1 MTKSTLLVALVISSY
16 VGVAFSY
23 GDFYLFHLVLILL
36 LVFNFYDLKQNDFK
50 VNVDV
55 FLKKYIPT
63 LVLIL
68 SWFAF
73 SLFWAPRIDLGLK
86 YVFYIFC
93 GFSVVLSIVSYAVNK
108 KRIDKIIY
116 ILTPVVLIEI
126 AIAIIESFTTFRMPI
141 SSYSSIS
148 DMFGKEP
155 VNFSE
160 FDNSLISS
168 ILKPPT
174 GFRWNTNDLAICMIL
189 VLPFFL
195 CSKKTSI
202 KFIGIISILTIVIMT
217 ASRAVFIALLLIFT
231 TYLFLI
237 KKRIGTLILIWF
249 SIASLFFGMF
259 QLRNSENPRINELAN
274 SLQAVVLYFSGE
286 LDLSGSLEW
295 RRQLI
300 NNGLDAYTKTY
311 GLGLGAGGSTANQEM
326 AGPVAGRFTSM
337 HNFWVEFFVE
347 ASIFISLMFF
357 LWIINIAVKL
367 LVISRK
373 SLDDKIKYYSQS
385 LFLSLIGL
393 VPAAVAA
400 SSTVYFF
407 PMWIVFGLSI
417 SVITNFK
424 EN

>member
-1 MTKSTLLVALVISSY
+1 MTSY
-16 VGVAFSY
+16 LH
-23 GDFYLFHLVLILL
+23 DFI
-36 LVFNFYDLKQNDFK
+36 
-50 VNVDV
+50 
-55 FLKKYIPT
+55 
-63 LVLIL
+63 
-68 SWFAF
+68 
-73 SLFWAPRIDLGLK
+73 
-86 YVFYIFC
+86 
-93 GFSVVLSIVSYAVNK
+93 
-108 KRIDKIIY
+108 
-116 ILTPVVLIEI
+116 
-126 AIAIIESFTTFRMPI
+126 
-141 SSYSSIS
+141 
-148 DMFGKEP
+148 
-155 VNFSE
+155 
-160 FDNSLISS
+160 
-168 ILKPPT
+168 
-174 GFRWNTNDLAICMIL
+174 
-189 VLPFFL
+189 LPFYL

-217 ASRAVFIALLLIFT
+217 ASRAVFIALLLNF
-231 TYLFLI
+231 YDLSFLI
-237 KKRIGTLILIWF
+237 KKRIGTLIHGIWF

-259 QLRNSENPRINELAN
+259 QKRNSENPRINELAN

-311 GLGLGAGGSTANQEM
+311 GLGLAWGGSTANQEM

-385 LFLSLIGL
+385 LFLSKNSL
-393 VPAAVAA
+393 VCSIAA

-407 PMWIVFGLSI
+407 PMWIVLI
-417 SVITNFK
+417 MNVVITNF
-424 EN
+424 

>member
-1 MTKSTLLVALVISSY
+1 
-16 VGVAFSY
+16 
-23 GDFYLFHLVLILL
+23 
-36 LVFNFYDLKQNDFK
+36 
-50 VNVDV
+50 
-55 FLKKYIPT
+55 
-63 LVLIL
+63 
-68 SWFAF
+68 
-73 SLFWAPRIDLGLK
+73 
-86 YVFYIFC
+86 
-93 GFSVVLSIVSYAVNK
+93 
-108 KRIDKIIY
+108 
-116 ILTPVVLIEI
+116 
-126 AIAIIESFTTFRMPI
+126 
-141 SSYSSIS
+141 
-148 DMFGKEP
+148 
-155 VNFSE
+155 
-160 FDNSLISS
+160 
-168 ILKPPT
+168 
-174 GFRWNTNDLAICMIL
+174 
-189 VLPFFL
+189 
-195 CSKKTSI
+195 
-202 KFIGIISILTIVIMT
+202 MT

-347 ASIFISLMFF
+347 ASIFISLIFF